1 MYDDLGLSVV
11 AYPDG
16 TLEASWRF
24 AAAVLRK
31 RSDESKNKHAT
42 RHFHAT
48 EHPLVQ
54 SFQPDKDWIWRYVDE
69 VIMEPAG

>member
-11 AYPDG
+11 PYPDG

-24 AAAVLRK
+24 GAAVLRND
-31 RSDESKNKHAT
+31 SDKSGNKHAT

-48 EHPLVQ
+48 KHPLIR
-54 SFQPDKDWIWRYVDE
+54 SFKPGGDWIWGYVDE
-69 VIMEPAG
+69 VVREPAN

>member
-16 TLEASWRF
+16 MLEASWRF
-24 AAAVLRK
+24 GAAVLRK

-48 EHPLVQ
+48 EHSPVQ
-54 SFQPDKDWIWRYVDE
+54 SFQPDKDWIWCYVDE
-69 VIMEPAG
+69 VVMEPAG